1 MGKLVFFL
9 NFLQQVDVEQ
19 KLKDAPDKQYAVG
32 VFIGEMLPFVILIAL
47 AYLGMYFFRYR
58 SSPEPLEQLDDKL

>member
-1 MGKLVFFL
+1 MYFI

-19 KLKDAPDKQYAVG
+19 KLKDAPDKQYAIG

-47 AYLGMYFFRYR
+47 AYFFFYLAKKKRKNK
-58 SSPEPLEQLDDKL
+58 S